1 MRTTRNPAHP
11 RLGVPLLLEDAVAP
25 GVLEQACIPQ
35 SKSLLVLTREDSG
48 NLDIVMAAR
57 EINPQIRAVMRLYD
71 DDFAAT
77 VSRTMRASYPDAL
90 TRSRSVSALA
100 APSFAAAMMGRHVLG
115 VMPVERGSVL
125 FTVVDVAGH
134 PELEGRS
141 IHEAFRE
148 HEWRVLAVG
157 PTVSRLAASSMDT
170 LAGLRLDRPG
180 FDWRP
185 PHGRVLRAGDRVVLV
200 TTRRGLDVLMTGVQ
214 PHPQGRRPL

>member
-25 GVLEQACIPQ
+25 GVLEQARIPQ

-170 LAGLRLDRPG
+170 LAGCGWTGQDSTGARRTG
-180 FDWRP
+180 ECCE
-185 PHGRVLRAGDRVVLV
+185 RVIGWCW
-200 TTRRGLDVLMTGVQ
+200 
-214 PHPQGRRPL
+214 